1 MKIQKMR
8 PKSHL
13 FYGILCAV
21 VYLGN
26 RRWAVAEKHLDM
38 NKEIKK
44 AERRGKRKGFLKRI
58 AAFFTGILVGMLL
71 LTGIHA
77 YMHGKSV
84 VDTVKSF
91 FVLEESAEGH
101 DLTLR
106 KVRFFGYK
114 AADFEEAILGDSE
127 ELAKLEVYSREVS
140 DVATLTQT
148 GLGNIEAFSK
158 YQYITYN
165 GKATYTVDLGKL
177 TKDNIIV
184 NTKEKS
190 VTIKVPR
197 PVLEP
202 INIPSEN
209 IEFGEV
215 ERKSIFAFG
224 DIKLTPEE
232 QAKVETEAKKKMEE
246 KLKEDNILETADR
259 FAKLTVWEMYS
270 PIIKGVGKDCSLE
283 VEFR

>member
-1 MKIQKMR
+1 M
-8 PKSHL
+8 
-13 FYGILCAV
+13 
-21 VYLGN
+21 
-26 RRWAVAEKHLDM
+26 AEKHLDM

-77 YMHGKSV
+77 YMHGKSIA
-84 VDTVKSF
+84 DTVKSF
-91 FVLEESAEGH
+91 FVLEESAESH
-101 DLTLR
+101 DLTLK

-114 AADFEEAILGDSE
+114 AADFEEAILGDSK
-127 ELAKLEVYSREVS
+127 ELKKLEVYSQEVS
-140 DVATLTQT
+140 DMATLIQT
-148 GLGNIEAFSK
+148 GLGNISAFSK

-165 GKATYTVDLGKL
+165 GTATYTVDLSKL
-177 TKDNIIV
+177 TKEKVIV
-184 NTKEKS
+184 NNEDKT
-190 VTIKVPR
+190 VTIKVPG
-197 PVLEP
+197 PKLEP

-246 KLKEDNILETADR
+246 KLEADKVESDAARAAEHVIWELFQPMVSGVSPSYTLNI
-259 FAKLTVWEMYS
+259 
-270 PIIKGVGKDCSLE
+270 
-283 VEFR
+283 EFE

>member
-1 MKIQKMR
+1 MR

-21 VYLGN
+21 VYLEN

-184 NTKEKS
+184 NTEEKS

-224 DIKLTPEE
+224 DIKLVPED

-246 KLKEDNILETADR
+246 KLAADKVEDEAANAAEHVIWELFQPMVSRVSPSYT
-259 FAKLTVWEMYS
+259 LTV
-270 PIIKGVGKDCSLE
+270 
-283 VEFR
+283 EFE